1 MKIIFAGTPDFAAAH
16 LRALIDCGQ
25 HEIVAVYTQPDRPAG
40 RGKKLTASAVKQLA
54 SEQGLTVLQPP
65 SLKEADAQQQLA
77 SFAADLMI
85 VVAYGLILPQAVLD
99 TPRLGCI
106 NVHGSLLPKWRG
118 AAPIQRA
125 VEAGDDETGICIMQM
140 DAGLDTGPVI
150 SVARC
155 AIEATD
161 TSGSIYQKLSALGAP
176 TLLAALEKLASG
188 VAVAEQQDDSQ
199 STYASKIDKAEA
211 LIDWATPAET
221 LARKVRAFNPFPA
234 TFSHIGGERV
244 KIWAASANTV
254 DSGQAA
260 GTIVAASDQGILVQT
275 ASGQLLISEIQLAG
289 KSKMPVSELLK
300 SKAELFAAGQSFD
313 Q

>member
-125 VEAGDDETGICIMQM
+125 VEAGDNETGICIMQM

-161 TSGSIYQKLSALGAP
+161 TSGSVYQKLSALGAP

-300 SKAELFAAGQSFD
+300 SKAKLFAAGQSFD

>member
-1 MKIIFAGTPDFAAAH
+1 
-16 LRALIDCGQ
+16 
-25 HEIVAVYTQPDRPAG
+25 
-40 RGKKLTASAVKQLA
+40 
-54 SEQGLTVLQPP
+54 
-65 SLKEADAQQQLA
+65 
-77 SFAADLMI
+77 MI

-125 VEAGDDETGICIMQM
+125 VEAGDNETGICIMQM

-244 KIWAASANTV
+244 KIWAASANNV
-254 DSGQAA
+254 DSGQAVGA
-260 GTIVAASDQGILVQT
+260 IVAASDQGILVQT

>member
-125 VEAGDDETGICIMQM
+125 VEAGDNETGICIMQM

-244 KIWAASANTV
+244 KIWAASANNV
-254 DSGQAA
+254 DSGQAVGA
-260 GTIVAASDQGILVQT
+260 IVAASDQGILVQT

>member
-77 SFAADLMI
+77 GFAADLMI

-254 DSGQAA
+254 DSGQAVGA
-260 GTIVAASDQGILVQT
+260 IVAASDQGILVQT

>member
-161 TSGSIYQKLSALGAP
+161 TSGSVYQKLSALGAP

-244 KIWAASANTV
+244 KIWAASANNV
-254 DSGQAA
+254 DSGQAVGA
-260 GTIVAASDQGILVQT
+260 IVAASDQGILVQT

-300 SKAELFAAGQSFD
+300 SKAKLFAAGQSFD

>member
-77 SFAADLMI
+77 GFAADLMI

-254 DSGQAA
+254 DSRQAVGA
-260 GTIVAASDQGILVQT
+260 IVAASDQGILVQT

>member
-125 VEAGDDETGICIMQM
+125 VEAGDNETGICIMQM

-161 TSGSIYQKLSALGAP
+161 TSGSVYQKLSALGAP

-244 KIWAASANTV
+244 KIWAASANNV
-254 DSGQAA
+254 DSGQAVGA
-260 GTIVAASDQGILVQT
+260 IVAASDQGILVQT

>member
-77 SFAADLMI
+77 GFAADLMI

-254 DSGQAA
+254 DSGQAV

>member
-1 MKIIFAGTPDFAAAH
+1 VKIIFAGTPDFAAAH

-40 RGKKLTASAVKQLA
+40 RGKKITASAVKQFA

-77 SFAADLMI
+77 GFAADLMI

-125 VEAGDDETGICIMQM
+125 VEAGDNETGICIMQM

-244 KIWAASANTV
+244 KIWAASANNV
-254 DSGQAA
+254 DSGQAVGA
-260 GTIVAASDQGILVQT
+260 IVAASDQGILVQT

-300 SKAELFAAGQSFD
+300 SKAKLFAAGQSFD